1 MGDLFRRTSSCAS
14 SSLQSHLRKPIAV
27 WLPTAKPVIA
37 CIAEPN
43 VTTKLLFTNSNE
55 SPAHIEF
62 LDPLSAD
69 NGALGAICPQSRN
82 SDLH

>member
-1 MGDLFRRTSSCAS
+1 M
-14 SSLQSHLRKPIAV
+14 AV

-43 VTTKLLFTNSNE
+43 VTTELLFTNSNE

-62 LDPLSAD
+62 PDPLPAD

-82 SDLH
+82 HASGAWDEPSEVVARSRSYRH